1 MSASTLSM
9 KMIGGF
15 IPYIMIAIGLFFIIK
30 ATNQKVPKDKSRDL
44 SIGIPLLI
52 IGAMIGWRIFF

>member
-1 MSASTLSM
+1 M

-30 ATNQKVPKDKSRDL
+30 ATNQKVQKDKSRDL